1 MEGIWRVEIRE
12 EIYTRGMKLERTRV
26 VGTGL

>member
-1 MEGIWRVEIRE
+1 MDGIWRVDSRE
-12 EIYTRGMKLERTRV
+12 EMDMRGMKLERTRV